1 LPVGAPDRQ
10 SGSSFVEKGSRQMF
24 RKNSEADKR
33 LISFNGDLG
42 KLKEST
48 VELVLGKVTSI

>member
-1 LPVGAPDRQ
+1 
-10 SGSSFVEKGSRQMF
+10 MF

>member
-10 SGSSFVEKGSRQMF
+10 SDLHSSNKESRQMF
-24 RKNSEADKR
+24 RKNSKADKR